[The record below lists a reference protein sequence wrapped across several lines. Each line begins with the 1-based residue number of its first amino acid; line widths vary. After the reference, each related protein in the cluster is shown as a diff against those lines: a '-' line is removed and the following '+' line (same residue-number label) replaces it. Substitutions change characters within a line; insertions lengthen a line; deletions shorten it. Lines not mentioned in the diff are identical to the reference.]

1 MSRAYFVNNFECWL
15 NSYNNFFE
23 ELGTY
28 KIYSSVLE
36 NARIQ
41 GGLVRTMGY
50 MFGNFKCYN
59 CRWSWSSTQCS
70 TEIIYGYNL
79 HEQQAELEI
88 AYEFGQACRRCN
100 SYVSPV
106 FDQEATDKAMS
117 KAVER
122 IQKVMYNM
130 KEPGNESSERHSRA
144 RDRREAHD
152 FYRCEACWL
161 GICNF
166 DPYRIPR
173 HDPETCGAC
182 FEGVCTLKKTEGW
195 KRCGRKKKSG
205 KGKRRIRYEGT
216 LASISWAFYYRGQFA
231 GNISAPNGE
240 TSKETTSNKQKR
252 KRKNKKRAN
261 KSQEQGKTH
270 AQAN

>member
-23 ELGTY
+23 ELVTY

-41 GGLVRTMGY
+41 GGLVMTRGS

-70 TEIIYGYNL
+70 TEISYGYNL

-122 IQKVMYNM
+122 IQKIMYNM

-166 DPYRIPR
+166 VCNLE
-173 HDPETCGAC
+173 ETEAG
-182 FEGVCTLKKTEGW
+182 
-195 KRCGRKKKSG
+195 KRCGKKKSG

-261 KSQEQGKTH
+261 KSQEQGKIH